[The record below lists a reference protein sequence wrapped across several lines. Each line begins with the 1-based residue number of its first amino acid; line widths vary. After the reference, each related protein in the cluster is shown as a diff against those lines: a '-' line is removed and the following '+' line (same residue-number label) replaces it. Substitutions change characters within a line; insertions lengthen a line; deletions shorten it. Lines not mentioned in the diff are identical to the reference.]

1 VSGISYLDFDLKIER
16 DGTRYKAL
24 VLSSPAGQAS
34 QSFDTPFSDLEL
46 ENFLLRLGRPRP
58 GVRRADSPEVV
69 AVKKFGG
76 ELFGATF
83 REEVLAC
90 LRSSMDE
97 ATRQKSGLRIRLH
110 LTEVPELA
118 DLPWEF
124 LYHPS
129 MNRFLVLSD
138 VTPVV
143 RYLDMPELIQP
154 HEFQLPLRV
163 LVMISSPSDFP
174 TLEVE
179 KEWEKLHGALAE
191 LEQRGLVLLQRLDD
205 ATPAAL
211 RRRLRQ
217 DEFHVFHFIGHGG
230 FDPNTQDG
238 VLIMEDEQKRGR
250 RMSGADIGMILHD
263 HRPMRLAVLNACEG
277 ARASRSD
284 PFGGTAQS
292 LVQQGMPAVI
302 AMQFEITDKAAITFA
317 QEFYQALADNYPADA
332 ALAEARK
339 AICDEGL
346 VPEWGTPV
354 LYLRAKDGKL
364 FDVKETSAEDRG
376 KVQAEALLR
385 DGDSA
390 AAQENWA
397 VAAERYEQLL
407 ALKPGHAEAQNKL
420 RLVRQRQDAENFY
433 RQGCDAA
440 QAGRWR
446 EAVDDLQRA
455 RGICGNFKDI
465 EKRLTQAQIALD
477 KETGIRAA
485 PPPPAIGVPRAAS
498 SATPP
503 PSLTSQAVPPRPPVP
518 QTVPAQA
525 APAHHAAPWQ
535 TAPAQVAKPTSN
547 NWLWAVAGVVATF
560 VILMIIGFAMEQG
573 GKKTPSDT
581 HVSADPGPAKTDT
594 ADTTKKVVD
603 DQKEAAD
610 ARAEEKVDAPRA
622 NKTRVA
628 KKPAVVVVPV
638 APPPAARHVEVRPAE
653 VQPPEVKIEDQII
666 EKYLVATGGSA
677 AWGALRS
684 RLVTGTYTML
694 PANITGRYTAYA
706 SVPNKSI
713 EEYALPTGGFMRQ
726 GFDGAVAWT
735 SDPQQGV
742 KQLFG
747 QEAMEAARD
756 ADFYGDFHL
765 RQNYAAINYIGEQML
780 GTHATYMLQL
790 VPPTGN
796 PRTVYVDK
804 STGLARRVDGVQP
817 GAQGGTPVQV
827 YLEDY
832 RVVDGIRIPFRTRQ
846 ITSQFTMVTQIIQIK
861 HNVAVNDSIFRKPL
875 AP

>member
-1 VSGISYLDFDLKIER
+1 MSGISYLDFDLKIER

-34 QSFDTPFSDLEL
+34 QSFDAPFSDLEL
-46 ENFLLRLGRPRP
+46 ENFLLKLGRPRP

-69 AVKKFGG
+69 AVKKFGS

-90 LRSSMDE
+90 LRSSIDE

-124 LYHPS
+124 LYHQS

-179 KEWEKLHGALAE
+179 KEWEKLHGALVE
-191 LEQRGLVLLQRLDD
+191 LEKRGVVLLQRLDD

-238 VLIMEDEQKRGR
+238 VLILEDEQKRGR

-292 LVQQGMPAVI
+292 LIQQGMPAVI

-354 LYLRAKDGKL
+354 LYLRAKDGQL
-364 FDVKETSAEDRG
+364 FDVKATTAEVRG
-376 KVQAEALLR
+376 KVQAEA
-385 DGDSA
+385 
-390 AAQENWA
+390 
-397 VAAERYEQLL
+397 
-407 ALKPGHAEAQNKL
+407 
-420 RLVRQRQDAENFY
+420 
-433 RQGCDAA
+433 
-440 QAGRWR
+440 
-446 EAVDDLQRA
+446 
-455 RGICGNFKDI
+455 
-465 EKRLTQAQIALD
+465 RLTQAQVAL
-477 KETGIRAA
+477 EREAA
-485 PPPPAIGVPRAAS
+485 ARVVATAPSAPRVA
-498 SATPP
+498 SATTAGQMPRTQAIP
-503 PSLTSQAVPPRPPVP
+503 ARPAVPSPTA
-518 QTVPAQA
+518 QTR
-525 APAHHAAPWQ
+525 
-535 TAPAQVAKPTSN
+535 VAKPSSSK
-547 NWLWAVAGVVATF
+547 WLWVVGGGVGTF
-560 VILMIIGFAMEQG
+560 VILMIIGFAMEQHG
-573 GKKTPSDT
+573 GKTPGNSNGTAVVDK
-581 HVSADPGPAKTDT
+581 AKTDDSNT
-594 ADTTKKVVD
+594 SKHAAEGDKKVD
-603 DQKEAAD
+603 EGKE
-610 ARAEEKVDAPRA
+610 ESV
-622 NKTRVA
+622 
-628 KKPAVVVVPV
+628 V
-638 APPPAARHVEVRPAE
+638 APPARKTQVAGKAVAVVPRTAPPAAAQQQEARQADVPQPEVR
-653 VQPPEVKIEDQII
+653 IEDQII
-666 EKYLVATGGSA
+666 EKYLNATGGGA
-677 AWGALRS
+677 AWGALKS
-684 RLVTGTYTML
+684 RLVTGTFTML

-706 SVPNKSI
+706 RAPNKTI
-713 EEYALPTGGFMRQ
+713 EEYALPTGGFIRQ
-726 GFDGAVAWT
+726 GFDGTVAWS

-742 KQLFG
+742 KQLYG
-747 QEAMEAARD
+747 QEALEAARD

-765 RQNYAAINYIGEQML
+765 RQNYAAINYIGENAV
-780 GTHATYMLQL
+780 GTHATYILQL
-790 VPPTGN
+790 VPPTGTL
-796 PRTVYVDK
+796 RTVYVDK
-804 STGLARRVDGVQP
+804 FTFLPRRVDGTQT
-817 GAQGGTPVQV
+817 GGTAVQV
-827 YLEDY
+827 YFEDY
-832 RVVDGIRIPFRTRQ
+832 RVIDGVRIPFRTRQ
-846 ITSQFTMVTQIIQIK
+846 ITPQFTMVTQIIQIK
-861 HNVAVNDSIFRKPL
+861 HNVAVNDSIFRKP
-875 AP
+875 ATP

>member
-16 DGTRYKAL
+16 EGTRYKAL
-24 VLSSPAGQAS
+24 VLNSPAGQAS

-69 AVKKFGG
+69 AVKKFGS

-97 ATRQKSGLRIRLH
+97 ANRQNSGLRIRLH

-124 LYHPS
+124 LYYQS

-143 RYLDMPELIQP
+143 RYLDLPERIQP
-154 HEFQLPLRV
+154 HVFQLPLRV

-179 KEWEKLHGALAE
+179 REWEKLHGALAE
-191 LEQRGLVLLQRLDD
+191 LENRGLVLLQRLDD

-238 VLIMEDEQKRGR
+238 VLIMEDEQGRGR
-250 RMSGADIGMILHD
+250 RMSGADVGMILHD

-354 LYLRAKDGKL
+354 LYMRAKDGRL
-364 FDVKETSAEDRG
+364 FEVKETTAEERG
-376 KVQAEALLR
+376 RVQAEALLR

-397 VAAERYEQLL
+397 LAAEKLEQLL
-407 ALKPGHAEAQNKL
+407 ALRPGQAEAQTKL
-420 RLVRQRQDAENFY
+420 RNVRQRQGAENFY
-433 RQGCDAA
+433 QQGCDAA
-440 QAGRWR
+440 QAGHWR
-446 EAVDDLQRA
+446 EAIESLQRA
-455 RGICGNFKDI
+455 RGISGSFKDI
-465 EKRLTQAQIALD
+465 ETRLTQAHTALE
-477 KETGIRAA
+477 KEAA
-485 PPPPAIGVPRAAS
+485 ARVLAPAPAASVAYSAS
-498 SATPP
+498 SAVA
-503 PSLTSQAVPPRPPVP
+503 AVQIP
-518 QTVPAQA
+518 PAQA
-525 APAHHAAPWQ
+525 APSRFVAPRP
-535 TAPAQVAKPTSN
+535 TAQARVAKPSTN
-547 NWLWAVAGVVATF
+547 RWLWVVAGGVGTF
-560 VILMIIGFAMEQG
+560 VILMIIGFAMEQHG
-573 GKKTPSDT
+573 GNSTNNQNGSSVVGT
-581 HVSADPGPAKTDT
+581 AKTEVSVATKQVAEDHKENEAGV
-594 ADTTKKVVD
+594 ADRV
-603 DQKEAAD
+603 AA
-610 ARAEEKVDAPRA
+610 APA
-622 NKTRVA
+622 NKTRAAA
-628 KKPAVVVVPV
+628 KTVVVVPR
-638 APPPAARHVEVRPAE
+638 APEARPPDVQTQEVR
-653 VQPPEVKIEDQII
+653 IEDQLI
-666 EKYLVATGGSA
+666 EKYLAASGGSA
-677 AWGALRS
+677 AWGALTS

-706 SVPNKSI
+706 SAPNKSI

-726 GFDGAVAWT
+726 GFDGAVAWN
-735 SDPQQGV
+735 SDPKQGV
-742 KQLFG
+742 KQLYG
-747 QEAMEAARD
+747 QEAVEVARD
-756 ADFYGDFHL
+756 SDFYGDFHL
-765 RQNYAAINYIGEQML
+765 RQNYVAINYIGEQLL
-780 GTHATYMLQL
+780 GTNPTYMLQL
-790 VPPTGN
+790 VPPNGN

-804 STGLARRVDGVQP
+804 FTGLPRRMDGIQP

-827 YLEDY
+827 YFEDY
-832 RVVDGIRIPFRTRQ
+832 RVIDGIRIPFRVRQ
-846 ITSQFTMVTQIIQIK
+846 ITSQFTMVTQIIQIR
-861 HNVAVNDSIFRKPL
+861 HNVAVNDSIFSKPL
-875 AP
+875 RP